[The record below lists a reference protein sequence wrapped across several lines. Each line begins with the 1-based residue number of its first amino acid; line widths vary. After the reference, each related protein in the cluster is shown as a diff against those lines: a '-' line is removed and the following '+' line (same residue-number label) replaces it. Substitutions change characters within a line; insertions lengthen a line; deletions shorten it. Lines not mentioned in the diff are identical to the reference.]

1 MLKTDTWS
9 NSTTQ
14 FVAWVGWRLWSTREL
29 NPNPSSY
36 KHSVPKIKTFLDLH
50 KEFIL
55 RHQHICFICNQ
66 ENPVWIFKFHPT
78 FCRLSIAY
86 FVYRIKFSWLYMTQ
100 VCQCHKKNLYGP
112 KIWHHLWTFPCKTV
126 EGEKE
131 SMHFR
136 PSLFAASKP
145 LVLSFQARNWQYSTT
160 CCQLKIG
167 FIHEPVWHNE
177 SSNQKY

>member
-1 MLKTDTWS
+1 MM
-9 NSTTQ
+9 Q
-14 FVAWVGWRLWSTREL
+14 IRQRETL
-29 NPNPSSY
+29 SHQGAITHEVCYCTAQYDPNVSMS
-36 KHSVPKIKTFLDLH
+36 
-50 KEFIL
+50 
-55 RHQHICFICNQ
+55 Q
-66 ENPVWIFKFHPT
+66 
-78 FCRLSIAY
+78 
-86 FVYRIKFSWLYMTQ
+86 
-100 VCQCHKKNLYGP
+100 KNLYGS

-167 FIHEPVWHNE
+167 SYMNLCEKKKVPTRNISLEGDFKRASLLQNYYRNRGRLKVLNDSKLIL
-177 SSNQKY
+177 